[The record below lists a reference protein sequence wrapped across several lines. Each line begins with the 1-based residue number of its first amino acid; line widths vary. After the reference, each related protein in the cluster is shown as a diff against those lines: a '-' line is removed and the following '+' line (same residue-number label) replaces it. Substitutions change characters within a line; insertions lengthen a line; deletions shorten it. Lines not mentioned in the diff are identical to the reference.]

1 MEIKEIRHMLERCEL
16 FNGLKKTD
24 IEKIAD
30 ICRVDTYRA
39 GEYVFHQ
46 GEIGEHIYIIDEGH
60 VFLERSMDLGI
71 RRGNV
76 VIGML
81 SSGRAFGCW
90 STLLDEPH
98 DLMSS
103 ARCKKSATVLVI
115 SGAGLRRILLEDF
128 ELGFK
133 VMEKICLLL
142 RGRIQGAWG
151 AMEKI

>member
-1 MEIKEIRHMLERCEL
+1 MDIKEIQHMLERCEL
-16 FNGLKKTD
+16 FKGLEKTD

-30 ICRVDTYRA
+30 ICRADIYDV
-39 GEYVFHQ
+39 GEYIFHQ
-46 GEIGEHIYIIDEGH
+46 GEIGELIYIIAEGH
-60 VFLERSMDLGI
+60 VCLERSMDLGT
-71 RRGNV
+71 RKGNI

-81 SSGRAFGCW
+81 GAGRAFGCW

-103 ARCKKSATVLVI
+103 ARCKKSAKLIVI

-142 RGRIQGAWG
+142 RDRIQGAWG